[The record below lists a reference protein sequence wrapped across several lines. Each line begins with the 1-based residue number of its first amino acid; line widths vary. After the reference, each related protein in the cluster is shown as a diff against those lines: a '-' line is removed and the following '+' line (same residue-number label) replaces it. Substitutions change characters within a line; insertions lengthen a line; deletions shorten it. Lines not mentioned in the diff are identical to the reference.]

1 MKRLFP
7 SLQYMN
13 IPNAITISSSVIGLI
28 SLALILS
35 GRWQVGMGL
44 YAVTFLC
51 DDLDGFIARKLNQ
64 QSEFGKQ
71 LDSLGDFCNFC
82 FIPGVIFYE
91 FTQGQLVYLPVM
103 GIFLMGG
110 ILRLAYFNL
119 NQMVVK
125 EGRQFFVGVP
135 TTMMAGFFYTLVSIS
150 LQWQLESYIFL
161 AACMA
166 IGGILMCS
174 SLRIKKHGL
183 LTKAL
188 YIVIPFGFILNII

>member
-1 MKRLFP
+1 MKKLFP

-13 IPNAITISSSVIGLI
+13 IPNAITVTSSVIGLI
-28 SLALILS
+28 SLSLIAT
-35 GRWQVGMGL
+35 GKWQVGMGL

-82 FIPGVIFYE
+82 FIPGMIFYE
-91 FTQGQLVYLPVM
+91 LTKGQLRYLPVM
-103 GIFLMGG
+103 GIFLLGG

-119 NQMVVK
+119 NEMVIK
-125 EGRQFFVGVP
+125 EGGQFFTGMP
-135 TTMMAGFFYTLVSIS
+135 TTMAAAYFYVLIS
-150 LQWQLESYIFL
+150 LALKWQLLNHIIL
-161 AACMA
+161 AICMA
-166 IGGILMCS
+166 TGGLLMCS
-174 SLRIKKHGL
+174 GIPVKKHGI

-188 YIVIPFGFILNII
+188 YIVIPIGFILNII